1 MRNGGLLSTAPVQR
15 GGCMKPDHSLND
27 IEIDAGLYGAAAT
40 LRKSVPWGE
49 RYELPGGHE
58 ADAPVSGVSSA
69 AVSTPGSAGVA
80 TTGSVSGTQT
90 PIGSGTVPAWITSL
104 NDIVIKTDMTTASAG
119 GTVSETG
126 MAQLFLDLAAELGNS
141 NTNLSASQLNDLQTI
156 AADLNVGE
164 TASSYVT
171 YITDALIDGNAANAV
186 WTGGADSAITLGNL
200 AVGSTAM
207 QIVELTDKWFLGY
220 DLPSSTVQMSGEAT
234 FSVYYS
240 VDANPVF
247 GAAGP
252 SINDI
257 NQGWLGDCYLLAS
270 LAECAAQDPSLI
282 TSMITDNGNN
292 TYGVRFFVNGTAEY
306 VTVSNDLADGGTAFN
321 RATDIWASLV
331 EQAYAQVQ
339 ASGVITGNSFNY
351 GNSFS
356 TIANGGYPEYALE
369 EITGGSTITDFYANG
384 NTWTQYV
391 YDDTMSFQS
400 AASGLTSS
408 SALAILAADLA
419 QGDDVVLASR
429 TYAYDSN
436 GYTTLVANHAMSVYG
451 YDSATG
457 LLEIRNP
464 WGTQIG
470 QSWDTTFEVSLTT
483 LLAAGD
489 TITVDNMT
497 VASPSVVNGALVS
510 AAAALQASAMVTA
523 FSISD
528 SAANVRAAFASL
540 ASDTKLTSI
549 TLTDPTTPQ
558 FTLTATQYTAD
569 SAVLA
574 KIISA
579 YGLTVTGAA
588 ASTATALQSNPRVT
602 AFSVSDTAAH
612 VTAALSSLNADSKLT
627 ALTVSG
633 TTSADTINLTGT
645 KVAATI
651 NLNGD
656 TASARNGLT
665 SPTLKFIGTPDS
677 ITLGTGASTINYTL
691 APSGGIETIFNFT
704 LGLDHLDINLN
715 GAANKVLHATDTT
728 YNGQHAISFYSGADP
743 THGIVLADVSSGM
756 KAATLLSSHLT
767 YSGGVAVIT

>member
-1 MRNGGLLSTAPVQR
+1 
-15 GGCMKPDHSLND
+15 
-27 IEIDAGLYGAAAT
+27 
-40 LRKSVPWGE
+40 
-49 RYELPGGHE
+49 
-58 ADAPVSGVSSA
+58 
-69 AVSTPGSAGVA
+69 
-80 TTGSVSGTQT
+80 
-90 PIGSGTVPAWITSL
+90 
-104 NDIVIKTDMTTASAG
+104 
-119 GTVSETG
+119 
-126 MAQLFLDLAAELGNS
+126 
-141 NTNLSASQLNDLQTI
+141 
-156 AADLNVGE
+156 
-164 TASSYVT
+164 
-171 YITDALIDGNAANAV
+171 
-186 WTGGADSAITLGNL
+186 
-200 AVGSTAM
+200 
-207 QIVELTDKWFLGY
+207 
-220 DLPSSTVQMSGEAT
+220 
-234 FSVYYS
+234 
-240 VDANPVF
+240 
-247 GAAGP
+247 
-252 SINDI
+252 
-257 NQGWLGDCYLLAS
+257 
-270 LAECAAQDPSLI
+270 
-282 TSMITDNGNN
+282 
-292 TYGVRFFVNGTAEY
+292 
-306 VTVSNDLADGGTAFN
+306 
-321 RATDIWASLV
+321 
-331 EQAYAQVQ
+331 
-339 ASGVITGNSFNY
+339 
-351 GNSFS
+351 
-356 TIANGGYPEYALE
+356 
-369 EITGGSTITDFYANG
+369 
-384 NTWTQYV
+384 
-391 YDDTMSFQS
+391 
-400 AASGLTSS
+400 
-408 SALAILAADLA
+408 
-419 QGDDVVLASR
+419 VLASR
-429 TYAYDSN
+429 TYAYDSS
-436 GYTTLVANHAMSVYG
+436 GYTTLVADHAMSVYG
-451 YDSATG
+451 YDSAAG

-483 LLAAGD
+483 LLADGD

-497 VASPSVVNGALVS
+497 VAPVPPSVVNGALVS
-510 AAAALQASAMVTA
+510 AAAALQASATVAA

-528 SAANVRAAFASL
+528 TAANVGAAFASL
-540 ASDTKLTSI
+540 TSDTKLTSI
-549 TLTDPTTPQ
+549 TLTDPGTPQ

-569 SAVLA
+569 SGVLA

-743 THGIVLADVSSGM
+743 THGIVLADVGSGM